1 MRKIK
6 LILFFTAV
14 ILSISACTQSEKSSD
29 TAAET
34 KKEAAETER
43 EEAETKAG
51 EARSDKKDKSAE
63 SESTESA
70 GESLAEN
77 DSQESS
83 STAQPSTARA
93 STAASRAASAAAP
106 AKAEDEAVYG
116 NYLNDDSI
124 EGPDE
129 YDGGPRYYVCCCEE
143 SITLRKSD
151 NTKAAEITQIP
162 LYSSVEFL
170 GKASNGFYKVRYNA
184 LGYTGYVLSAY
195 LDEFEP
201 QVVSGQTM
209 TVIKAKESVTLRTA
223 PYTSAKE
230 IKQIPVGTK
239 VYFIEKKRNFY
250 LVVTMEGGDVGYIL
264 SDYLRFD

>member
-51 EARSDKKDKSAE
+51 KARSDKKDKSAE

-70 GESLAEN
+70 GESLTEN
-77 DSQESS
+77 NNQESS
-83 STAQPSTARA
+83 STAQLSTALA
-93 STAASRAASAAAP
+93 STAASRAVAPAAAP
-106 AKAEDEAVYG
+106 AKTEAVYD

-129 YDGGPRYYVCCCEE
+129 YDGGPTYYVCGCEE

-162 LYSSVEFL
+162 VYSSVEFL
-170 GKASNGFYKVRYNA
+170 GKASNGFYKVRYRT

-195 LDEFEP
+195 LDELEP
-201 QVVSGQTM
+201 QMVSGQTM

-230 IKQIPVGTK
+230 IMQIPVGTQ

-250 LVVTMEGGDVGYIL
+250 LVVTMEGGYVGYIL